1 MRTSRYVELL
11 DQLVDAARRPR
22 LVLRVAG
29 DGDSDADVL
38 RGLVRAPW
46 RHLWRAVDELPD
58 DPPDPALH
66 EVRIRA
72 KRVRYAAE
80 AVEPVFGRDARRF
93 VERVTELQ
101 DVLGE
106 HQDAVVAGQWL
117 REAASSS
124 GDLDVAFA
132 GGMLAAIEHR
142 AALASRGE
150 WSAAWHAASRRKL
163 RDWL

>member
-1 MRTSRYVELL
+1 MRTARYVELL
-11 DQLVDAARRPR
+11 DRLVDAARHPR

-29 DGDSDADVL
+29 DDDSDADVL
-38 RGLVRAPW
+38 RGLVRVPW
-46 RHLWRAVDELPD
+46 GHLRRAVRELPE

-72 KRVRYAAE
+72 KRARYAAE
-80 AVEPVFGRDARRF
+80 AVEPVFGKHARQF
-93 VERVTELQ
+93 AERITRLQ

-124 GDLDVAFA
+124 GDLEVAFA
-132 GGMLAAIEHR
+132 AGMLAAIEHR
-142 AALASRGE
+142 AAFDVRDDWEG
-150 WSAAWHAASRRKL
+150 AWHAADHKKL